1 MARLQPAGN
10 QSVIKLQH
18 KRCLIV
24 LQKGVNKSLK
34 GHLLQAKRALI
45 QSQFMP
51 FRFVVSEFSLQD
63 SVKKDSV
70 KRLRVDKRM
79 SRQVNK
85 LTSRQV
91 NEWTSKRVD
100 K

>member
-1 MARLQPAGN
+1 M
-10 QSVIKLQH
+10 QH

-24 LQKGVNKSLK
+24 LQKGVSKSLK

-63 SVKKDSV
+63 RVKKDSV
-70 KRLRVDKRM
+70 KRLQVDKRT

-85 LTSRQV
+85 LIV
-91 NEWTSKRVD
+91 DRVIKD
-100 K
+100 KVTGEQSSFE